1 MILEEKTTIFIAIG
15 SSIGSNCQPC
25 LQYYVKRALESGID
39 ERELQAAINMAK
51 TVSKGATHKMDLCI
65 AELFKENSDSVK
77 TRKNGCECGC

>member
-51 TVSKGATHKMDLCI
+51 TVSRGATHKMDLCI
-65 AELFKENSDSVK
+65 GELFEKNRNNVK
-77 TRKNGCECGC
+77 TGEDGCDCGC